1 MPKKCFRVTKRGDQI
16 TIVLSAKEYENLMED
31 LDELD
36 SIRAYDTAKNSKDT
50 PVPFE

>member
-1 MPKKCFRVTKRGDQI
+1 MPKKCCRVTKRGDQI
-16 TIVLSAKEYENLMED
+16 TIVLGAKEYEKLLED

-36 SIRAYDTAKNSKDT
+36 SIRAYDAAKRSQET